1 MSVGDKENHCS
12 IHLPHTL
19 ALHWVLESRAGGARP
34 LPALANQYVIG
45 IDLGTT
51 NCALAF
57 APRNG
62 DAAER
67 PQVTLFEIS
76 QLVNPGEVRGQPLLP
91 SFLYLPGPADFPAGS
106 IALPWDDSPQF
117 VVGALAQK
125 RGAEVANRLVA
136 SAKSWL
142 SHAGVDRTA
151 PILPSTAPDGVAR
164 ISPLEAS
171 RRYLDHLREAWDS
184 KMPEAPFT
192 HQQVLV
198 TVPASFD
205 AVARDLTLKAAEQAG
220 YENLLLLEEP
230 QAAFYAW
237 LERHPDWRER
247 VAVGDLILVV
257 DIGGGT
263 TDFTLIAVT
272 EQAGELALERVAVGE
287 HILLGGDNIDLAL
300 ARHLEQQLAAQGTK
314 LDSMQLHALWQ
325 QCRIAKERLLANE
338 EKNRDAKK
346 REEPVT
352 ILGRGAGL
360 VGGTIKAKLAAE
372 DVERILDEGFLPAV
386 TSHDLPQRRK
396 MGLAEIGL
404 PYAADAA
411 ITRHLARFL
420 RQQAAQSEHGS
431 VRRGPSGLAAPTH
444 VLFNGGVLRASVVR
458 KRILDVLNGWLAD
471 EGLGPVTPLLGEDLM
486 HAVARGA
493 AYYGQ
498 ARAGHG
504 IRIRGG
510 VPRTY
515 YVGIESSMPAV
526 PGMRTPLKALTVA
539 PFGMEEGTSVD
550 LRGREFGLIV
560 GEPAEFRFFQSAVRK
575 NDAAGALLDDT
586 GDELEELSPVE
597 VTLAGA
603 SAGEFVPVTLETVV
617 TETGLLQLWSV
628 ARDGRRWKLEFN
640 VREKVRSV

>member
-1 MSVGDKENHCS
+1 MAD
-12 IHLPHTL
+12 LRATL
-19 ALHWVLESRAGGARP
+19 EARR
-34 LPALANQYVIG
+34 LPALQNQYVIG

-57 APRNG
+57 APQGG
-62 DAAER
+62 DAREQPPTVA
-67 PQVTLFEIS
+67 LFDVP
-76 QLVNPGEVRGQPLLP
+76 QLVNPGEVRDEPLLP

-106 IALPWDDSPQF
+106 IALPWDDSPQY
-117 VVGALAQK
+117 VAGSLAQK

-151 PILPSTAPDGVAR
+151 PILPSNAPEGVAR

-171 RRYLDHLREAWDS
+171 RQYLDHLREAWNS
-184 KMPEAPFT
+184 KMPDAPFAQ
-192 HQQVLV
+192 QQVLV

-205 AVARDLTLKAAEQAG
+205 AVARELTLKAAEQAG
-220 YENLLLLEEP
+220 YKNLLLLEEP

-237 LERHPDWRER
+237 IERHPDWRER

-300 ARHLEQQLAAQGTK
+300 ARHLEQQLAAKGTK
-314 LDSMQLHALWQ
+314 LDAMQLHALWQ
-325 QCRIAKERLLANE
+325 QCRLAKERLLAAEN
-338 EKNRDAKK
+338 KK

-352 ILGRGAGL
+352 ILGRGTGL
-360 VGGTIKAKLAAE
+360 VGGTIKTKLAAE

-386 TSHDLPQRRK
+386 SSHDMPQRRK

-420 RQQAAQSEHGS
+420 RQQAAQAEHGS
-431 VRRGPSGLAAPTH
+431 VRRGASGLAAPTH
-444 VLFNGGVLRASVVR
+444 VLFNGGVLRAGVVR
-458 KRILDVLNGWLAD
+458 KRILDVLNGWLKE
-471 EGLGPVTPLLGEDLM
+471 EGLGPAVPLTGEDLM

-493 AYYGQ
+493 AYYGL
-498 ARAGHG
+498 ARAGRG
-504 IRIRGG
+504 VRIRGG

-539 PFGMEEGTSVD
+539 PFGMEEGTSAD

-575 NDAAGALLDDT
+575 NDAAGTLLDDT
-586 GDELEELSPVE
+586 GEELEELSPVE
-597 VTLAGA
+597 VTLAADGE
-603 SAGEFVPVTLETVV
+603 AGQFVPVTLETVV
-617 TETGLLQLWSV
+617 TETGMLQLWSV

-640 VREKVRSV
+640 VREKVKQS